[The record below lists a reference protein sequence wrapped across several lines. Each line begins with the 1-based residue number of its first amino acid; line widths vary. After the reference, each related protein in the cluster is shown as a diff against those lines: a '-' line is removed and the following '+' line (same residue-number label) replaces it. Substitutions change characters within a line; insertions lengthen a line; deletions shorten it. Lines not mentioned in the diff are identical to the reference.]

1 MTLIKLEDLITP
13 EQKARTWRDEEL
25 ARTDVAATVSDYPNA
40 DAYIAYRQSLRAWPS
55 TSDFPATRPELGE

>member
-1 MTLIKLEDLITP
+1 MALIRLEDLITP

-40 DAYIAYRQSLRAWPS
+40 DAVLAYRAALRDWPS
-55 TSDFPATRPELGE
+55 TDSFPNTRPEL